1 MRRSL
6 RLTRL
11 YFKEKTLKHKK
22 LLVLGATALACGI
35 ASVYGGDCLV
45 VGLDS
50 SAGGEFADAM
60 DCHPVDFSK
69 LGAAGK
75 ELCDELTA
83 RGVLNDRG
91 ELHILALAGVF
102 AKRFLDSGCE
112 LLLSS
117 TIISVEKTGDGFLA
131 TLFTAVDGYIQ
142 VLADEVID
150 TRVCESDLKNGCVKT
165 FGMMLSGETCFGE
178 LLGAKLVKGFFDDEF
193 VLRFEVPAEFSI
205 PDAEKFADKWL
216 ETNFALLGKAKVVS
230 IALMFGYSS
239 AEPLDYFRD
248 GIRHIPSGAFSDA
261 VSAFDKGASL

>member
-1 MRRSL
+1 M
-6 RLTRL
+6 
-11 YFKEKTLKHKK
+11 KHKK

-60 DCHPVDFSK
+60 DCHPVDFSG

-75 ELCDELTA
+75 NLCDELTA
-83 RGVLNDRG
+83 RNVLNDRG
-91 ELHILALAGVF
+91 ELHVLALAGVF

-117 TIISVEKTGDGFLA
+117 TVVSVEKTSDGFLA
-131 TLFTAVDGYIQ
+131 TIFTAVDGYVQ
-142 VLADEVID
+142 VTADAVID
-150 TRVCESDLKNGCVKT
+150 TLVDGECRKT
-165 FGMMLSGETCFGE
+165 FGVMLTGETNFGE
-178 LLGAKLVKGFFDDEF
+178 IGGAELVKGFFDDEF
-193 VLRFEVPAEFSI
+193 VLRFDIPDEFSI
-205 PDAEKFADKWL
+205 PDAEKFVDEWL
-216 ETNFALLGKAKVVS
+216 ETNFESLGSAKVAS
-230 IALMFGYSS
+230 IALMFGYRA
-239 AEPLDYFRD
+239 AEPIDYFKN